1 MAEETAGIPGH
12 GIEAHMGKSGS
23 GRWLQDIRKGL
34 RYAGLG
40 ALLLVAFSL
49 VQKALVNELYL
60 VTQPKAYIMPILY
73 GGLTGW
79 IIGGWYTRLKTYSMR
94 IEEDEERL
102 RTLVNAL
109 PDFVIFKDGQGHWLD
124 VNEVGKQLFQFEDD
138 SYRGLTDLDLAGA
151 HPPLREL
158 FTWCHHTDEET
169 WQSGQ
174 PFHCQVSGFAVEG
187 RPRMFDLVKV
197 PIYQPT
203 GERKGMLIVG
213 RDVTRLKE
221 SEMELSQAYD
231 STLDGWARAVEMRDQ
246 STENHTRRVVS
257 LAEKLAHIL
266 QVPEEGILK
275 LRRGA
280 LLHDIGKL
288 AVPDSILNKPG
299 PLTEEEMAVMR
310 KHPQHAYDV
319 LSKINFLRDVLDI
332 PYCHH
337 ERWDGTGYPR
347 GLRGEEIPLAA
358 RIFSVVDVWDA
369 LLSDRSYRK
378 AWSEEATL
386 AYLYQQAGRQFDPS
400 IVQAFLDHLDE
411 MKQA

>member
-1 MAEETAGIPGH
+1 
-12 GIEAHMGKSGS
+12 MGKSDS
-23 GRWLQDIRKGL
+23 GRWLQDLQKGL

-40 ALLLVAFSL
+40 ALLLVAFSF

-60 VTQPKAYIMPILY
+60 ATQPKAYIMPILY

-79 IIGGWYTRLKTYSMR
+79 IIGVWYTRLKTYSAR

-109 PDFVIFKDGQGHWLD
+109 PDFIIFKDGQGHWLD
-124 VNEVGKQLFQFEDD
+124 VNEVGKQLFQFKDD
-138 SYRGLTDLDLAGA
+138 SYRGLTDLDLAGT
-151 HPPLREL
+151 HPSLKEL
-158 FTWCHHTDEET
+158 FTWCHRTDEET

-187 RPRMFDLVKV
+187 RLRMFDLVKV
-197 PIYQPT
+197 PIHQPT

-231 STLDGWARAVEMRDQ
+231 STLDGWARAVEMRDR

-266 QVPEEGILK
+266 QVPKEGILN

-386 AYLYQQAGRQFDPS
+386 AYLKQEAGCHFDPS